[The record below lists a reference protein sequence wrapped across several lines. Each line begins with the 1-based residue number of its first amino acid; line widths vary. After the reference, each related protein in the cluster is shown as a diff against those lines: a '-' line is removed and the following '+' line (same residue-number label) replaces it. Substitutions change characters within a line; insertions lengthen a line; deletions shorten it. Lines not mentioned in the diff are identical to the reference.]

1 LKRGVEAIISKIPV
15 QGEKILNQMR
25 KTKSGIKQLFV
36 PGMFFEDMGIK
47 YLGPVDGHDVKKLQ
61 KVFMEAKRIDG
72 PVLVHVLTEKGRGY
86 QPAILNPSKFHGVG
100 PFVIET
106 GEQKV
111 ASTKES
117 YTAVFS
123 KVLCELAKK
132 DERIVAITAAMPG
145 GTGLDRFQA
154 QFPNRFYDVG
164 IAEEHATT
172 FAAGLAAGGMKPVFA
187 VYSSFL
193 QRAYDQ
199 IIHDV
204 CLSKLPVIF
213 AIDRAGLVGSDGE
226 THQGVFDLSYL
237 ATIPNMTIL
246 SPKNRYELEDM
257 LAFAVGFGYPI
268 AIRYPRGD
276 AYDGL
281 SSFHA
286 PIVYQKSEV
295 LYEEEE
301 IVLFFVGHLAALAQ
315 QVREQLKEIGY
326 PCSLVNVRF
335 VKPFDEEVLH
345 QMAKEH
351 VLFVTMEEN
360 VRIGGYGQQ
369 IQEFAMTHRLGVRVL
384 NLGISDEYVEHGN
397 IDILRSEVGLDCAS
411 IVRQIITEYVT
422 IRK

>member
-1 LKRGVEAIISKIPV
+1 
-15 QGEKILNQMR
+15 
-25 KTKSGIKQLFV
+25 
-36 PGMFFEDMGIK
+36 
-47 YLGPVDGHDVKKLQ
+47 
-61 KVFMEAKRIDG
+61 
-72 PVLVHVLTEKGRGY
+72 
-86 QPAILNPSKFHGVG
+86 
-100 PFVIET
+100 
-106 GEQKV
+106 
-111 ASTKES
+111 
-117 YTAVFS
+117 
-123 KVLCELAKK
+123 
-132 DERIVAITAAMPG
+132 
-145 GTGLDRFQA
+145 
-154 QFPNRFYDVG
+154 
-164 IAEEHATT
+164 
-172 FAAGLAAGGMKPVFA
+172 
-187 VYSSFL
+187 
-193 QRAYDQ
+193 
-199 IIHDV
+199 
-204 CLSKLPVIF
+204 
-213 AIDRAGLVGSDGE
+213 
-226 THQGVFDLSYL
+226 
-237 ATIPNMTIL
+237 MTIL